1 MLSSG
6 NPARGNIS
14 SGDALSMFINL
25 HFPGHRAYSRPVGWK
40 LWARDVH
47 EGQRFVSQPVED
59 HE

>member
-40 LWARDVH
+40 LWAGMRMK
-47 EGQRFVSQPVED
+47 VSVS
-59 HE
+59 